1 MLSKNHANW
10 VFVALRCL
18 SVSPPWAACNFTY
31 LTANLLT
38 ILCLCSCCS
47 TTFHPLE
54 RCSSCRCRCCCA
66 PAHCRLALPD
76 GLLGAGAGERA
87 PPLPHLRQDQQ
98 AAGLHAAPHAGGP
111 RQVRGVPLPLLP
123 LAVQLPQRLLQPL
136 HAGPQDGRARQ
147 DIQLQSQ
154 IEFIHLIPLRLT
166 LISFLDR
173 PPLGRLGSAR
183 VWYGCILAFGV

>member
-18 SVSPPWAACNFTY
+18 SVSHPWVVGLPY
-31 LTANLLT
+31 LLVS
-38 ILCLCSCCS
+38 ICSCCS
-47 TTFHPLE
+47 TTFHPPE

-66 PAHCRLALPD
+66 PARRLALPD

-98 AAGLHAAPHAGGP
+98 AAGLHAAPHARGP

-123 LAVQLPQRLLQPL
+123 RAVQLAQRLLQPL

-154 IEFIHLIPLRLT
+154 IEFIHFIPLRLT